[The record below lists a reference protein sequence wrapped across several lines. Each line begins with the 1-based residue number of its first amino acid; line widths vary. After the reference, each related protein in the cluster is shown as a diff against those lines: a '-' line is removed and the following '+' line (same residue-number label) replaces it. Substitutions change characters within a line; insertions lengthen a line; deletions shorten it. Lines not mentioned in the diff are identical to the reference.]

1 MPLQMSINEKGLMNW
16 KGHWVDRKIFLSFAE
31 QLIRWAWN
39 LCFFL
44 LDDDSVLHASE
55 NSSSNL
61 VVENFQQSK
70 SVVAEDTN
78 KV

>member
-1 MPLQMSINEKGLMNW
+1 ML
-16 KGHWVDRKIFLSFAE
+16 
-31 QLIRWAWN
+31 
-39 LCFFL
+39 FL